1 MNKATVIAQDHDR
14 LGELYATLR
23 NAGPGME
30 IESVIGGANQ
40 LVEEI
45 GRKGASLILTG
56 TSEMS
61 ADDQDAIE
69 SVLARNPRVAVVMV
83 TDDQSPEFLM
93 WAMRSGVAEIVPASA
108 DPIEVL
114 RAVSRQ
120 IKRSGGA
127 QQSKREHKGS
137 VVAFLPSKGGSGAT
151 FLATNAAAML
161 AARGKKV
168 ALIDLNL
175 HMGEA
180 ALYMCDEPPLKS
192 IADVATDAERI
203 DEALVQA
210 SLAQTGD
217 NLWLLAAPETPE
229 AAMEVQPDAVA
240 RVIELLRAQF
250 DYVVIDTGRVLDAR
264 SLAGLDAADTIHL
277 VMQLAVPYVHDAKR
291 LKRVFDGLGYPAS
304 KLRLVV
310 NRYERGTDVSVR
322 DVEKALGS
330 EVAVK
335 VPNDFKTVTYAINHA
350 LPIFKHKKR
359 NPVSEAI
366 GEIANL
372 IAPSTKRRSVIGSAL
387 KLKSATASRG

>member
-45 GRKGASLILTG
+45 GRQGASLILTSS
-56 TSEMS
+56 SEMTT
-61 ADDQDAIE
+61 DEQEAIE
-69 SVLARNPRVAVVMV
+69 TVLAKNPRVAVVMV

-93 WAMRSGVAEIVPASA
+93 WAMRCGIAEIVPATA
-108 DPIEVL
+108 EPVDVL
-114 RAVSRQ
+114 RAVTRQ
-120 IKRSGGA
+120 VKRRGNATVAKSE
-127 QQSKREHKGS
+127 RKGS

-161 AARGKKV
+161 ASRGKKV

-180 ALYMCDEPPLKS
+180 ALYMCDEPPTKS

-203 DEALVQA
+203 DDALVQA
-210 SLAQTGD
+210 SMVQTSE

-240 RVIELLRAQF
+240 RVIEVLRSQYE
-250 DYVVIDTGRVLDAR
+250 YVVIDTGRVLDAR

-291 LKRVFDGLGYPAS
+291 LKHVFDGLGYPAS

-322 DVEKALGS
+322 DVEKALGAQ
-330 EVAVK
+330 VAVK

-366 GEIANL
+366 GEIANM
-372 IAPSTKRRSVIGSAL
+372 IAPSTKRRSVIGSL